1 MNEERKRILD
11 MLENG
16 TISAQEAVALL
27 EALDKK
33 PEEPKPKEKSFVDEF
48 VSIFQ
53 DPDDQPKQKST
64 SSGSSN
70 SKDKVVDFM
79 NTALNKIKNFDF
91 DFQLSQSVEVSH
103 VFQQPEVSF
112 DKIDIDVANGKV
124 EIHPWSGGEVR
135 VECDAKVY
143 RTEDREEGLKQF
155 HDTSSFSIDGDT
167 LYFGTQSKWMKV
179 NAKFY
184 VPEHQYKKISVRL
197 FNGGLNANDLEVED
211 LKAKAANG
219 KIIVE
224 GLKAKRANVETS
236 NGAITLTRVSAEH
249 VEAESINGKVLVE
262 GDILHTDAQSLNG
275 NIVCSLTG
283 DKADTVH
290 AKTVTGSVDFYVP
303 ENINISGEAK
313 SNLGGF
319 KMELEGID
327 VLEEKNE
334 VVQKSIRFSRKT
346 ASPDKLHLFAETK
359 TGSVLIKKY
368 ESKNVN
374 SNKETN

>member
-124 EIHPWSGGEVR
+124 EIHPWSGAEVR

-155 HDTSSFSIDGDT
+155 HDTSSFSIEGDT

-219 KIIVE
+219 KIIVD
-224 GLKAKRANVETS
+224 GLRAKRANVETS